1 MRRLIAL
8 LLLLAATTAA
18 APATEVFA
26 TMDMQNGSRLFLFT
40 TQGDCERGYAGV
52 LAGATHRALSLCWGY
67 DDGRIYVWYGD
78 GDLRIYPVKSFKLRK
93 QQPGRVQL

>member
-8 LLLLAATTAA
+8 LLLLAATTA

-26 TMDMQNGSRLFLFT
+26 TMDMQNGSRLFLST
-40 TQGDCERGYAGV
+40 AHGDCGRGYSGV
-52 LAGATHRALSLCWGY
+52 LAGATHRAMGLCWGY

-78 GDLRIYPVKSFKLRK
+78 GDLRIYPVNSFKLRK